1 MHPVPKLVT
10 SPAQIPEIDSTSSW
24 KGLHGN
30 IFMERASEN
39 MWPYLIY
46 SRVVISHYKTFLIRI
61 FSALSTPFPGVDLES
76 RYLNIHKELPI
87 ITDFLGSLSDHQMA
101 SLLSQAGVLKV
112 STKFHLDVPL
122 KLRTP
127 VIWLGGSR
135 AGW

>member
-1 MHPVPKLVT
+1 MFQEGEVEALKPLEAAAWKLKAASLPVHPVPKLVT

-61 FSALSTPFPGVDLES
+61 FSALSTPFPGVDL
-76 RYLNIHKELPI
+76 
-87 ITDFLGSLSDHQMA
+87 
-101 SLLSQAGVLKV
+101 
-112 STKFHLDVPL
+112 
-122 KLRTP
+122 
-127 VIWLGGSR
+127 
-135 AGW
+135 